1 MDANKEKRIHDM
13 DLSLDPMA
21 RKYEKISTV
30 RVTFAEGNGVIKTL
44 EGNVVYGK
52 GDAILTGI
60 HNENWPVERHIFDA
74 QYELANSSIA
84 NEYRKSQGAIIYAK
98 KIKNA
103 FCIEIRNGTSIIEGK
118 PGDWLVQ
125 YAMKDWGIIDNDI
138 FKKSYRLISD
148 S

>member
-1 MDANKEKRIHDM
+1 MEINKEKRIHDM

-21 RKYEKISTV
+21 KKYEKISTV
-30 RVTFAEGNGVIKTL
+30 RVTFAEDNGIIKTL
-44 EGNVVYGK
+44 EGNVAYEK

-60 HNENWPVERHIFDA
+60 HDENWPVERHIFDS
-74 QYELANSSIA
+74 QYELANFSIA

-98 KIKNA
+98 KIKNT
-103 FCIEIRNGTSIIEGK
+103 FCIKIRNGTSIIEGK

-125 YAMKDWGIIDNDI
+125 YAMKDWGIIDDDI
-138 FKKSYRLISD
+138 FKKSYRIVSD